1 MNVEIYVAVEVY
13 VAVPFVVVAVEQKTN
28 FVVGLD
34 LDECHKKE
42 DLFVVVE
49 RLIGV
54 VVDELYQLRE
64 LDEYSLLLLHPKN
77 KF

>member
-28 FVVGLD
+28 FVVG